1 MAAVF
6 LLWPGSYIIIALHND
21 IIVHQILQVKL
32 QLINIFAAKEYVYN
46 FIFNVSRET
55 LKKLSTKLYV
65 SRETYK
71 NFILLKI
78 IFNM

>member
-1 MAAVF
+1 M
-6 LLWPGSYIIIALHND
+6 
-21 IIVHQILQVKL
+21 HQILQVKL